1 VVDLGSLVDR
11 VVRIGEYQWKM
22 HNVRIMREPERL
34 SAALAAPLTVM
45 ADSDQLEQVLLNLL
59 SNAVDAM
66 PRGGTVRISL
76 AAEPDDAVSFA
87 VSDEGLGIPEE
98 IRDSIFDPFFSTKE
112 IGKGTGLGL
121 SISYGIVRDHGGDIL
136 LESQAGRGTTFRVI
150 LPRDGKGKAR
160 PEPVLADP

>member
-1 VVDLGSLVDR
+1 
-11 VVRIGEYQWKM
+11 M
-22 HNVRIMREPERL
+22 
-34 SAALAAPLTVM
+34 
-45 ADSDQLEQVLLNLL
+45 EQVLLNLL

-76 AAEPDDAVSFA
+76 AAQADDTVSFS
-87 VSDEGLGIPEE
+87 VSDEGQGIPEE

-136 LESQAGRGTTFRVI
+136 LESQPGRGTTFRVI
-150 LPRDGKGKAR
+150 LPANPPGPGPTDPR
-160 PEPVLADP
+160 PDTQT